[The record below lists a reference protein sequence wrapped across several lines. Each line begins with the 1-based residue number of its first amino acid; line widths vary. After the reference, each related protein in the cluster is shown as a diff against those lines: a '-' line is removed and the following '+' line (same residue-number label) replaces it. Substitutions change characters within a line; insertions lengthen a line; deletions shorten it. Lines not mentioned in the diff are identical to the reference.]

1 MDPEEL
7 KEAAEKAHER
17 GEKSIGLS
25 MAIMAVLLAVSTM
38 LSHRAHTEE
47 VLLET
52 QATDQ
57 WNYYQAKNI
66 RSHMYEADSKMASLM
81 GEKNAALSAEF
92 HASSLSQKKDAEE
105 IQKKAQEYEADVVK
119 VGRKAGYYD
128 ASELFLE
135 VAIVLSSI
143 SLLAGSRMY
152 WKGSF
157 AFVAVGIV
165 LMVWGLIGVKG

>member
-1 MDPEEL
+1 MEPQEL
-7 KEAAEKAHER
+7 AEAAEKTRESGER
-17 GEKSIGLS
+17 SIGLT
-25 MAIMAVLLAVSTM
+25 MAIFAVLLAVSTM

-66 RSHMYEADSKMASLM
+66 RYHVYEADAELATLLGDKGA
-81 GEKNAALSAEF
+81 NAAADF
-92 HASSLSQKKDAEE
+92 KGKGDQQKKDSEKIQVDAEDLGKE
-105 IQKKAQEYEADVVK
+105 VQA
-119 VGRKAGYYD
+119 VGNRARFYD

-143 SLLAGSRMY
+143 SLMARSRLYWQVSFLGAAAGIGLA
-152 WKGSF
+152 
-157 AFVAVGIV
+157 
-165 LMVWGLIGVKG
+165 LWGLLR

>member
-1 MDPEEL
+1 MEPQEL
-7 KEAAEKAHER
+7 AENTEKAHESGQR
-17 GEKSIGLS
+17 GIGLT
-25 MAIMAVLLAVSTM
+25 MAIFAVLLAIATM
-38 LSHRAHTEE
+38 MSHRAHTEE

-66 RSHMYEADSKMASLM
+66 RSHMYEADSKMAALM
-81 GEKNAALSAEF
+81 GDKNAPLATEF
-92 HASSLSQKKDAEE
+92 HSSSISQKKDAEE

-119 VGRKAGYYD
+119 VGKKAGYYD

-152 WKGSF
+152 WQGSF
-157 AFVAVGIV
+157 LFVAVGIA
-165 LMVWGLIGVKG
+165 LMLWGLLRLH